1 MVEEILLYI
10 FLAIFTG
17 FFAGMLGIGGGVF
30 LVPGLTFIFTLFDF
44 DKSFAIKH
52 AIATSLAVMVFTAI
66 SSSYVH
72 FKKKHILFEIV
83 KKMFFAIVLGTI
95 LGSFLTHLIN
105 EKYLRIFFAIFLFFV
120 SMKMLIG
127 FKKEYKRN
135 KINLFFFNIVG
146 FLIGLKSGILG
157 VGGGTVSVPFLSY
170 IKTPMR
176 NAIGTSSFFTLIIG
190 IVGSICFYFFGQN
203 SNFGSLG
210 YIYTPALVSVF
221 PFTIISA
228 YIGAKTTRFV
238 NQRVLQIVF
247 GFLLILVCMKMVFL
261 DSILSFGF

>member
-10 FLAIFTG
+10 FLGIFTG

-44 DKSFAIKH
+44 DRSLAIKH

-83 KKMFFAIVLGTI
+83 
-95 LGSFLTHLIN
+95 
-105 EKYLRIFFAIFLFFV
+105 
-120 SMKMLIG
+120 
-127 FKKEYKRN
+127 N

-238 NQRVLQIVF
+238 NQRVLQIAF
-247 GFLLILVCMKMVFL
+247 GFLLILV
-261 DSILSFGF
+261 